1 MARPSKSQEWLQPE
15 NLLRITNWAANG
27 LTNKEIAKSMGIA
40 MSTFCDWTDKFSE
53 FSEALKSGRGMSCQ
67 AIENALFKRATG
79 YVVEDVDEIEEF
91 KGELRDGK
99 PANGTITKREVRKTR
114 NVPPDTGAIVFYLKN
129 RMGERYTDRRV
140 IETPDA
146 VPTVVLGIEPRR
158 ADG

>member
-1 MARPSKSQEWLQPE
+1 MAKGKYQEWLQPE

-27 LTNKEIAKSMGIA
+27 CTNKEIATNVGVSEQ
-40 MSTFCDWTDKFSE
+40 TFYVWLERYPE
-53 FSEALKSGRGMSCQ
+53 FSESIKQGRSMSCQ

-79 YVVEDVDEIEEF
+79 YVVEDVDEVEEF

>member
-1 MARPSKSQEWLQPE
+1 MAKGKYQEWLQPE

-27 LTNKEIAKSMGIA
+27 LTLAELAKSMGIGERTLYEWIERFPQISQA
-40 MSTFCDWTDKFSE
+40 IKDGL
-53 FSEALKSGRGMSCQ
+53 AMSCQ

-79 YVVEDVDEIEEF
+79 YVVEDVDEVEEF

>member
-1 MARPSKSQEWLQPE
+1 MAKGKYQEWLQPE

-27 LTNKEIAKSMGIA
+27 LTLAELAKSMGIGERTLYEWIDRFPQISQA
-40 MSTFCDWTDKFSE
+40 IKDGL
-53 FSEALKSGRGMSCQ
+53 AMSCQ

-79 YVVEDVDEIEEF
+79 YVVEDVDEVEEF

>member
-1 MARPSKSQEWLQPE
+1 MAKGKYQEWLQPE

-27 LTNKEIAKSMGIA
+27 LTLAELAKSMGIGER
-40 MSTFCDWTDKFSE
+40 TLYEWTERFPQISQAIKDGL
-53 FSEALKSGRGMSCQ
+53 AMSCQ

-79 YVVEDVDEIEEF
+79 YVVEDVDEVEEF